1 MNTNM
6 NVTMNMH
13 IYIEDEH
20 KRKRE
25 REYEHGDED
34 GDKHEQL
41 REDDVGFFSGSAAE
55 AAGLGILYVWSLRL
69 PLERERCFRTYQR
82 RSFPSLVPGLA
93 PGVGCVQ
100 VSLAKT

>member
-1 MNTNM
+1 
-6 NVTMNMH
+6 MNMH

-34 GDKHEQL
+34 GDKHESL

-55 AAGLGILYVWSLRL
+55 AAGLGMCDFEYVLVCSS
-69 PLERERCFRTYQR
+69 PLGRTR
-82 RSFPSLVPGLA
+82 FPALAGL
-93 PGVGCVQ
+93 G
-100 VSLAKT
+100 

>member
-6 NVTMNMH
+6 NMTMNMH

-25 REYEHGDED
+25 REYEHDDED
-34 GDKHEQL
+34 GDKHEKL

-55 AAGLGILYVWSLRL
+55 AAGLGIRRPRGSGVRGGMGARPLR
-69 PLERERCFRTYQR
+69 
-82 RSFPSLVPGLA
+82 A
-93 PGVGCVQ
+93 PY
-100 VSLAKT
+100 

>member
-1 MNTNM
+1 MNTNVSM
-6 NVTMNMH
+6 TMNMHMH

-34 GDKHEQL
+34 GDKHESL

-55 AAGLGILYVWSLRL
+55 AAGLGIRRLRRGVRL
-69 PLERERCFRTYQR
+69 PL
-82 RSFPSLVPGLA
+82 L
-93 PGVGCVQ
+93 
-100 VSLAKT
+100 K